1 MAKKSNSG
9 GGELNL
15 DSLMDAVTNVVGVL
29 MIVLVMMSV
38 NMANN
43 MRKILSD
50 LPPVS
55 PEDYAQL
62 QKKLEETPPPPAD
75 PKEIEERKKLAEQ
88 EDKKA
93 AEDLKTID
101 LTDVEQRLKVMD
113 LDAFRKQLEDARKMR
128 TDQKAET
135 DKLLTE
141 VERLKALLDETPIYK
156 PDPPTYVRLPNPRPY
171 PEKPLETRVLVAKQG
186 VLYFS
191 ESEFLNPLIEG
202 LEKSKSQLEYKEAKI
217 DLFAGLLK
225 EVLGDAD
232 VSRKAWADIGA
243 FVGTFQMEDVARAW
257 KALTDAGLPA
267 TKDVLTSLGDISL
280 ALRNK
285 PLPLVAD
292 AVAAATKGDLTKWVG
307 LDPSAD
313 PTKPTLTAKV
323 AGNKV
328 NFTYGAKAFETRN
341 TPKDIFGF
349 FKDLANLDG
358 IKNRSRDKIIYDATR
373 IRDLLMR
380 AASNPSLTKVYGFE
394 PKIQPG
400 STNLILAL
408 KPGSGGG
415 ETLEQ
420 MKQPAS
426 NYQRILRQIA
436 GDPSGVA
443 VFQVMSDAFDT
454 YLEARKIAD
463 DNKVAATWEFLRG
476 LEFNLPVR
484 GYEVQRFAVV
494 RAAAPGK
501 APAVQIKGPKRS
513 LD

>member
-1 MAKKSNSG
+1 MAKRSSG

-55 PEDYAQL
+55 KEDYAQL

-75 PKEIEERKKLAEQ
+75 PNEIEKRKELAEQ
-88 EDKKA
+88 EEKKA
-93 AEDLKTID
+93 TEDLKTID

-113 LDAFRKQLEDARKMR
+113 LDSFRKQLEDARKKR
-128 TDQKAET
+128 TDEKTAT
-135 DKLLTE
+135 DKLLSE

-156 PDPPTYVRLPNPRPY
+156 PEPPTYVRLPNPRPY
-171 PEKPLETRVLVAKQG
+171 PEKPVETRVLVAKQG

-191 ESEFLNPLIEG
+191 EPEFITPLLDG
-202 LEKSKSQLEYKEAKI
+202 LEKSKTQIEYKEAKI

-225 EVLGDAD
+225 DVLGSAEA
-232 VSRKAWADIGA
+232 SQKAWTDIGA

-267 TKDVLTSLGDISL
+267 TRDILSSLGDISL
-280 ALRNK
+280 VIRK
-285 PLPLVAD
+285 PLPLVAE
-292 AVAAATKGDLTKWVG
+292 AAAAATKGDLTKWVA
-307 LDPSAD
+307 LDPSTD
-313 PTKPTLTAKV
+313 PTKPVITAAI

-328 NFTYGAKAFETRN
+328 NFKYGAKAFETRN
-341 TPKDIFGF
+341 TAKDILGF
-349 FKDLANLDG
+349 FKDLANMDAF
-358 IKNRSRDKIIYDATR
+358 KNRSRDKVIYDAVK
-373 IRDLLMR
+373 IRDLLTR
-380 AASNPSLTKVYGFE
+380 AAANPSLTKVFGFE

-426 NYQRILRQIA
+426 GYQRILRQIA
-436 GDPSGVA
+436 ADPNGVA

-484 GYEVQRFAVV
+484 GFEVQRFAVV
-494 RAAAPGK
+494 RAAAGGK